1 MYVCVGVG
9 VGGWGGGGGRGGE
22 VWQLHLEP
30 SGFVMKC
37 RQFFLNTAF
46 VMNHECI

>member
-1 MYVCVGVG
+1 MCMCVLGCVL
-9 VGGWGGGGGRGGE
+9 GGGGQGGD

-37 RQFFLNTAF
+37 RQFFLNTTF